1 MQVDG
6 PMHSPAAVEPAW
18 PGHVAGSR
26 DYRLILFAL
35 TCAGIATFAQLYS
48 PQGVLPRIA
57 ENLQVRPD
65 QAALLISAAT
75 IGLALGVLPWSWLA
89 DRLGRVKAMKTSLIV
104 ATACGFAVTACPTF
118 EGILVLRALEG
129 FALGGLPAAAI
140 AYLNEEVHPS
150 HAGMAAAIYVSG
162 TTVGGLAGR
171 VVSVP
176 VADAFGWRTAILVV
190 TLLGAVA
197 TLAFVLSI
205 PAPRGFKPDARARMP
220 LLAAIKLNLRPDMLV
235 LFAQAFLLMGGL
247 VAVYN
252 YMTFHLEAPPFSLT
266 PATIS
271 LLLFSYLA
279 GTVSAS
285 WAGGRVRRHGRL
297 KVLCG
302 AIAVM
307 VSGAVLLLSPLA
319 AVFVVGLVM
328 FTAGFFA
335 AHAIAAGWVGHR
347 ATVGRSQAAS
357 LYNLFYYAGSSFF
370 GWFCGLVFVSLGW
383 AATVFTV
390 MGMAVL
396 AAALVLWHAGTSRS
410 TGNKT

>member
-1 MQVDG
+1 M
-6 PMHSPAAVEPAW
+6 
-18 PGHVAGSR
+18 AGSR
-26 DYRLILFAL
+26 EYRLILFAL

-57 ENLQVRPD
+57 ENLHVRPD

-89 DRLGRVKAMKTSLIV
+89 DRMGRVRAMKLSLTV
-104 ATACGFAVTACPTF
+104 ATGCGFAVTAWPTF
-118 EGILVLRALEG
+118 EGLLVLRALEG

-150 HAGMAAAIYVSG
+150 HAAMASAIYVSG
-162 TTVGGLAGR
+162 TTVGGLLGR

-176 VADAFGWRTAILVV
+176 MADAFGWRTAILVV
-190 TLLGAVA
+190 TVVGALA

-205 PAPRGFKPDARARMP
+205 PAPRGFKPGAEGRMP
-220 LLAAIKLNLRPDMLV
+220 LADAIKLNLRPDMLV

-247 VAVYN
+247 VAIYN
-252 YMTFHLEAPPFSLT
+252 YMTFHLEAPPFSLR

-279 GTVSAS
+279 GTFSAS
-285 WAGGRVRRHGRL
+285 WAGGRVRRYGRL

-302 AIAVM
+302 AIAAM
-307 VSGAVLLLSPLA
+307 VSGAALMLA
-319 AVFVVGLVM
+319 QLTPVFVIGLVL

-347 ATVGRSQAAS
+347 ATVARSQAAS
-357 LYNLFYYAGSSFF
+357 LYNLFYYGGSSFF

-383 AATVFTV
+383 SATVFTV
-390 MGMAVL
+390 MGMALL
-396 AAALVLWHAGTSRS
+396 AAALAIWHAR
-410 TGNKT
+410 KA

>member
-1 MQVDG
+1 MPIHDDE
-6 PMHSPAAVEPAW
+6 APAW
-18 PGHVAGSR
+18 QGHAQGSR
-26 DYRLILFAL
+26 PYRLILFAL

-57 ENLQVRPD
+57 GDLRVRPD

-89 DRLGRVKAMKTSLIV
+89 DRLGRVRAMKASLIV
-104 ATACGFAVTACPTF
+104 ATLCGFAVTAWPSF

-129 FALGGLPAAAI
+129 LALGGLPAAAI
-140 AYLNEEVHPS
+140 AYLNEEVDPA

-162 TTVGGLAGR
+162 TTVGGLTGR

-176 VADAFGWRTAILVV
+176 VADLFGWRAAILVV
-190 TLLGAVA
+190 TALGALA

-205 PAPRGFKPDARARMP
+205 PAPRGFRPGAGSRMP
-220 LLAAIKLNLRPDMLV
+220 LLSAIRLNLRADMLV

-247 VAVYN
+247 VAIYN
-252 YMTFHLEAPPFSLT
+252 YMTFHLEAPPFSLR

-279 GTVSAS
+279 GTFSAS

-307 VSGAVLLLSPLA
+307 LGGAALMLA
-319 AVFVVGLVM
+319 SLTPVFVLGLVL

-335 AHAIAAGWVGHR
+335 AHAIAAGWVGQR
-347 ATVGRSQAAS
+347 ATGGRSQAAS

-383 AATVFTV
+383 TATVLTV
-390 MGMAVL
+390 MGMAVT
-396 AAALVLWHAGTSRS
+396 AAVLVVWHALWRRAPQP
-410 TGNKT
+410 

>member
-1 MQVDG
+1 MSMPITDDNA
-6 PMHSPAAVEPAW
+6 MW
-18 PGHVAGSR
+18 PGHAEGSR
-26 DYRLILFAL
+26 EYRLILFAL

-57 ENLQVRPD
+57 QELSVRPD

-89 DRLGRVKAMKTSLIV
+89 DRMGRVRAMKVSLIV
-104 ATACGFAVTACPTF
+104 ATGLGFAVTAWPTF
-118 EGILVLRALEG
+118 EGILALRALEG

-150 HAGMAAAIYVSG
+150 HAAMAAAIYVSG
-162 TTVGGLAGR
+162 TTIGGLIGR

-176 VADAFGWRTAILVV
+176 IAGAFGWRTAVV
-190 TLLGAVA
+190 IVTALGALA
-197 TLAFVLSI
+197 TLAFVMAI
-205 PAPRGFKPDARARMP
+205 PAPRGFKPDAGSRIPLARAIR
-220 LLAAIKLNLRPDMLV
+220 LNLRADMLV
-235 LFAQAFLLMGGL
+235 LFAQGFLLMGGL
-247 VAVYN
+247 VAIYN
-252 YMTFHLEAPPFSLT
+252 YMTFHLEAPPFSLKPT
-266 PATIS
+266 SIA

-279 GTVSAS
+279 GTFSAR
-285 WAGGRVRRHGRL
+285 WAGGQVRHHGRL

-307 VSGAVLLLSPLA
+307 LSGATCMLA
-319 AVFVVGLVM
+319 AWTTVFVAGLVL

-335 AHAIAAGWVGHR
+335 AHAVAAGWVGQR
-347 ATVGRSQAAS
+347 ASQGRAQAAS

-370 GWFCGLVFVSLGW
+370 GWSCGWVYVSLGW

-390 MGMAVL
+390 MGMATL
-396 AAALVLWHAGTSRS
+396 AAGLAIWHAHRA
-410 TGNKT
+410 

>member
-1 MQVDG
+1 MQSMPTRDDDDA
-6 PMHSPAAVEPAW
+6 PW
-18 PGHVAGSR
+18 PGHTAGSR
-26 DYRLILFAL
+26 EYRLILFAL

-57 ENLQVRPD
+57 GNLGVRPD

-89 DRLGRVKAMKTSLIV
+89 DRLGRVRAMKTSLIV
-104 ATACGFAVTACPTF
+104 ATLCGFAVTAWPTF

-129 FALGGLPAAAI
+129 LALGGLPAAAI

-162 TTVGGLAGR
+162 TTVGGLTGR

-176 VADAFGWRTAILVV
+176 IADAFGWRMAILVV
-190 TLLGAVA
+190 TAVGALA

-205 PAPRGFKPDARARMP
+205 PAARGFKPDAKARLP
-220 LLAAIKLNLRPDMLV
+220 LLSAIRLNLRADMLV
-235 LFAQAFLLMGGL
+235 LFAQGFLLMGGL
-247 VAVYN
+247 VAIYN
-252 YMTFHLEAPPFSLT
+252 YMTFRLEAPPFSLR

-285 WAGGRVRRHGRL
+285 WAGSRVQRHGRL
-297 KVLCG
+297 RVLCA

-307 VSGAVLLLSPLA
+307 LGGAALLLSTLT
-319 AVFVVGLVM
+319 AVFVVGLVL

-335 AHAIAAGWVGHR
+335 AHAVAAGWVGQR
-347 ATVGRSQAAS
+347 ATGGRSQAAS

-370 GWFCGLVFVSLGW
+370 GWFCGLVFVAAGW
-383 AATVFTV
+383 TATVLTV
-390 MGMAVL
+390 MGMALL
-396 AAALVLWHAGTSRS
+396 AAGLAVWHAVRS
-410 TGNKT
+410 TKSSS

>member
-1 MQVDG
+1 M
-6 PMHSPAAVEPAW
+6 PADAQAHPNPDAAAPW
-18 PGHVAGSR
+18 QGHPAGSR

-35 TCAGIATFAQLYS
+35 TCAGVATFAQLYS

-57 ENLQVRPD
+57 ENLAVRPD

-75 IGLALGVLPWSWLA
+75 VGLALGVLPWSWLA

-104 ATACGFAVTACPTF
+104 ATLCGFAVTAWPTY

-162 TTVGGLAGR
+162 TTVGGLMGR

-190 TLLGAVA
+190 TVIGALA

-205 PAPRGFKPDARARMP
+205 PAPRGYKPGTEARMP
-220 LLAAIKLNLRPDMLV
+220 LADAIRLNLRPDMLV

-247 VAVYN
+247 VAIYN
-252 YMTFHLEAPPFSLT
+252 YMTFHLEAPPFSLR

-307 VSGAVLLLSPLA
+307 VSGAALMLSPLT
-319 AVFVVGLVM
+319 AVFVVGLVL

-347 ATVGRSQAAS
+347 ATRGRSQAAS

-396 AAALVLWHAGTSRS
+396 AAVLVVWHARRGAGS
-410 TGNKT
+410 